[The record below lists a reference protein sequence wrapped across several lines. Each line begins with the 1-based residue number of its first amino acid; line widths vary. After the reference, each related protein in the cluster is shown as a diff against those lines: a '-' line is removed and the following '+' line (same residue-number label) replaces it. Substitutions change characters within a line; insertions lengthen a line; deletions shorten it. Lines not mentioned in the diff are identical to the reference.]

1 MVRNW
6 MRVILVTGCMLAACA
21 PTSQPDV
28 AVSDPP
34 APTVAVSDALAPT
47 VAAGGQGEDMLLPAE
62 PPPYGACL
70 E

>member
-6 MRVILVTGCMLAACA
+6 IRVILVTGCMLAACA

-34 APTVAVSDALAPT
+34 ALTVAVPDPPAPT
-47 VAAGGQGEDMLLPAE
+47 VAAGGQGEGMLLPAE